1 VAFLGTREDWEEPLG
16 RATRAAAKTL
26 GVALVHAEVTVG
38 QYQDAFAGPMRERP
52 AIHPFR
58 EMVEVGGRISFGAN
72 VPDLYRRA
80 AGYVDRILKGARPG
94 DLPVE
99 QPTQFEL
106 IVNVKTAKLLGL
118 TLPRSEVPAAA
129 GRRAA
134 RVGGGGRGIRTP
146 KGLAARRISSHSPA
160 RPDVRTRTKSPVSEL
175 LPPCLFS
182 RPSSS
187 RTDSRTAARIVSPLG
202 LRKCLHSKAGSCSCP
217 TSVRVSFALRAPPVS
232 APPGFS
238 CVPRDRLA
246 LFAAEPRRPHLPAL
260 GAIRAERLRMPL
272 HGPAEL
278 LAEGSA
284 HRRLGGHRLTLHRC
298 LGVGK
303 REVVARCRDAGDR
316 TGNHP
321 GSGSS
326 GRAYPGRHYDA
337 RPPRGPVGSPPASPP
352 GRMSLAETGRRGKRA
367 GRRSAAAT
375 SWRAWSPPGWV
386 GHFLLACHSQPAVFI
401 LATGGRACSI
411 TLPTTSWNPR
421 R

>member
-58 EMVEVGGRISFGAN
+58 EMVEVGGLISFGAN

-146 KGLAARRISSHSPA
+146 KGLAARWISSP
-160 RPDVRTRTKSPVSEL
+160 
-175 LPPCLFS
+175 LPYQ
-182 RPSSS
+182 
-187 RTDSRTAARIVSPLG
+187 LG
-202 LRKCLHSKAGSCSCP
+202 L
-217 TSVRVSFALRAPPVS
+217 ALQRSEPAP
-232 APPGFS
+232 
-238 CVPRDRLA
+238 
-246 LFAAEPRRPHLPAL
+246 
-260 GAIRAERLRMPL
+260 
-272 HGPAEL
+272 
-278 LAEGSA
+278 
-284 HRRLGGHRLTLHRC
+284 
-298 LGVGK
+298 
-303 REVVARCRDAGDR
+303 
-316 TGNHP
+316 
-321 GSGSS
+321 
-326 GRAYPGRHYDA
+326 
-337 RPPRGPVGSPPASPP
+337 
-352 GRMSLAETGRRGKRA
+352 
-367 GRRSAAAT
+367 
-375 SWRAWSPPGWV
+375 
-386 GHFLLACHSQPAVFI
+386 
-401 LATGGRACSI
+401 
-411 TLPTTSWNPR
+411 
-421 R
+421 